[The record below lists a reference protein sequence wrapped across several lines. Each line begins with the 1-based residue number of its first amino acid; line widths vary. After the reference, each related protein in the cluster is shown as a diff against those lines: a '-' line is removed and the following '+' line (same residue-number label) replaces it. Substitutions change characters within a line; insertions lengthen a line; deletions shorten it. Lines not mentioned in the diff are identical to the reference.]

1 MSEERYYAAL
11 QSLPSIASLKR
22 TRHRMSFL
30 YDGIDFSGKSV
41 IDIGGGMGLH
51 SLYAAARGAESV
63 LMIEPEGDGGHS
75 SMIANFHSLRD
86 AMGFDNVELLV
97 GLMQDFDP
105 AGKTYDIV
113 LIQDAINHF
122 DEPACVTLT
131 TDPAS
136 RERYEKIFAS
146 IAALLKPGGTLI
158 MSDCSSKNF
167 FDAIGLQA
175 PFAKEIEWEKHQPP
189 QVWADVARPQG
200 LELTKVR
207 WSSPTRFGE
216 WGQKLLGSS
225 LAAWFFTSHFVMNLT
240 KR

>member
-1 MSEERYYAAL
+1 
-11 QSLPSIASLKR
+11 
-22 TRHRMSFL
+22 
-30 YDGIDFSGKSV
+30 
-41 IDIGGGMGLH
+41 
-51 SLYAAARGAESV
+51 
-63 LMIEPEGDGGHS
+63 
-75 SMIANFHSLRD
+75 
-86 AMGFDNVELLV
+86 
-97 GLMQDFDP
+97 MQDFDP
-105 AGKTYDIV
+105 AGKTHDIV

-136 RERYEKIFAS
+136 RERYEKIFTL

-216 WGQKLLGSS
+216 WGKKLLGSS